1 MTLEELEQFIE
12 SQGVAI
18 TYKPNM
24 RVPASY
30 NHQLNRITLS
40 ACLQS
45 MPRNAVST
53 LAHEYAH
60 HLLGHDGPQ
69 TQTEEDRADRLAAR
83 LLISPTEYARAEK
96 IHDGHIPAI
105 ADELGV
111 TCWIVKAYQ
120 QCLKA
125 HYDDVS

>member
-60 HLLGHDGPQ
+60 HLLGHEGPQ
-69 TQTEEDRADRLAAR
+69 PACEEDRADRLAAQM
-83 LLISPTEYARAEK
+83 LITPEAYARAEQL
-96 IHDGHIPAI
+96 HEGHIPAI

-120 QCLKA
+120 RRLHFNNA
-125 HYDDVS
+125 